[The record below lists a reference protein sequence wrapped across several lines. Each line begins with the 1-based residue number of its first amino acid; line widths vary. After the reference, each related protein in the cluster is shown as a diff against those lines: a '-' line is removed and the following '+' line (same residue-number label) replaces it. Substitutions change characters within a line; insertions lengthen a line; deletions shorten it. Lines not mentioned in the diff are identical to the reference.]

1 VCLRVSEGRHAL
13 EAVTAVVAVV
23 VVAEAPSIA
32 GYALGGASF
41 TGSPTPAKYVPD
53 FAQHELWARE
63 MSQHGRFLA
72 NLLTPEH
79 TKPGWFVSPLELVL
93 GLAQRATGIP
103 YGVVNILV
111 AVLGGIALALVLR
124 VLAQRAG
131 LERPGLPL
139 LVALVAG
146 SFQPLV
152 LLAER
157 LDMPGTSHLAG
168 VGGDSSALTA
178 GAWPYLPLAALV
190 LLLLAGSRGAEPTG
204 AFRRAGLA
212 LLVEAAIYPFF
223 APTLWLAGALYAALC
238 ARTLGWRRV
247 IRGFA
252 WFTAL
257 PAAPVAY
264 YAVVLPRI
272 DPEFAHFS
280 RLNHSPIFG
289 PGGLVTSL
297 GLGLGAILG
306 LGSLL
311 RGNDAQRVLA
321 CFALAFLVALY
332 LPKHPD
338 RSHILYL
345 DPLLVLG
352 AFAAWKPFLDARRT
366 GRWHVVAAAAVAA
379 ALASGPYYFR
389 SEIASLTP
397 RVTPV
402 FLTSGDRAAFSWLA
416 QRDDGGAV
424 LARSDLSPWVAA
436 RSDHRVLVG
445 HYLWTHDWAD
455 RSREVDEVFD
465 SDTSPVPL
473 IERFGVTW
481 VLIDRERGTPTWA
494 RGVPAAAR
502 FDDAMVLRATA
513 VVARANR

>member
-1 VCLRVSEGRHAL
+1 
-13 EAVTAVVAVV
+13 

-63 MSQHGRFLA
+63 MSRHGRFLV
-72 NLLTPEH
+72 NLMTPEH
-79 TKPGWFVSPLELVL
+79 TKPGWFFSPLEFVL
-93 GLAQRATGIP
+93 GLAQRATGAP
-103 YGVVNILV
+103 YGVMNIAAALV
-111 AVLGGIALALVLR
+111 GGIALALVLR
-124 VLAQRAG
+124 ALAQRAG

-152 LLAER
+152 LLAGR
-157 LDMPGTSHLAG
+157 LGMPGTSHLAG
-168 VGGDSSALTA
+168 VGGGTSPLSA

-190 LLLLAGSRGAEPTG
+190 LLLLAGSKAAEPTG

-212 LLVEAAIYPFF
+212 LMAEAAIYPFF
-223 APTLWLAGALYAALC
+223 VPTLWLAGALYATVC

-247 IRGFA
+247 FPGLA

-257 PAAPVAY
+257 PAAPVVY

-272 DPEFAHFS
+272 DPEFARFS
-280 RLNHSPIFG
+280 RLNHSPLLH
-289 PGGLVTSL
+289 PGGLVISL
-297 GLGLGAILG
+297 GLGLAAILG
-306 LGSLL
+306 LGRLL
-311 RGNDAQRVLA
+311 RGNNAQRVLA
-321 CFALAFLVALY
+321 CFAMALLVALY
-332 LPKHPD
+332 LPRHPD

-352 AFAAWKPFLDARRT
+352 GFAAWKPFLDARRP
-366 GRWHVVAAAAVAA
+366 GRWHVLAAAAVAA
-379 ALASGPYYFR
+379 ALVSGPYYFR
-389 SEIASLTP
+389 PEITSLAP

-402 FLTSGDRAAFSWLA
+402 FLNSGDRAAFSWLA
-416 QRDDGGAV
+416 QRHDGGGV

-436 RSDHRVLVG
+436 RTGHRVLVG
-445 HYLWTHDWAD
+445 HYLWTHDWED
-455 RSREVDEVFD
+455 RSREVDKVFG

-481 VLIDRERGTPTWA
+481 VLIDGERGTPAWA
-494 RGVPAAAR
+494 RGVPVAAR
-502 FDDAMVLRATA
+502 FDDATVLRARA
-513 VVARANR
+513 VVERANG